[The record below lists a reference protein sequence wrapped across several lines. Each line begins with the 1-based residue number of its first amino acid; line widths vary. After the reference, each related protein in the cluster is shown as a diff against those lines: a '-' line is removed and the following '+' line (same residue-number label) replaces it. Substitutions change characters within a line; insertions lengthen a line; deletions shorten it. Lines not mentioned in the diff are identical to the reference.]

1 MTQQRNSFFGI
12 GRGVEHLGLLPLA
25 RPFASALLL
34 FALSFAALIA
44 SFQLSV
50 DDSLS
55 ELFRT
60 DTEEFRRYERISERF
75 PSSEF
80 DVLIVAESPD
90 LLKRQSVLALQSAVL
105 DLNLVE
111 GVKGIVS
118 FFSAREQ
125 LDAEGYAPP
134 LFTDEIPEGAA
145 FDALIT
151 RLRQNRIVEGKM
163 LSDDG
168 RLTLIVM
175 ALDRE
180 VAQRAG
186 LNNLIGEIR
195 AVLAEHLAPVGFAAQ
210 LTGAPVM
217 QLEIRN
223 AVNRDRLLYNGLGF
237 LLGALIALIFFR
249 RVSLM
254 LIAAAGPAA
263 AIAWSLGVLALLDF
277 RLNLFVNVIIPLIMV
292 NGFSDSMHL
301 VFNIRRDVLA
311 GVEPRQ
317 AARNAVHRVAPA
329 CFLTALT
336 AAIALASF
344 LFAQSAL
351 IRTFGAA
358 STIAVIL
365 SYFAVVWVVPTLAA
379 LLLRERAATAP
390 GETAKGDGAMAV
402 LARASVALF
411 DHVGRWAGAYLV
423 AGVLMVAVSGW
434 AYASLEPHYRLADQV
449 PDREQALEATGRL
462 DEKLTGANPVHIVVE
477 LPEGEALYGT
487 KALSVIAGAHAA
499 VETQAGVGNV
509 WSIETLRRWLAESGK
524 TDIATLKSFVDI
536 LPEHLTQRFVSP
548 ELDAVVV
555 TGRLPDIDASEI
567 LPVVDQLDVALEP
580 LRAANPGFELY
591 VTGLPAIAARNSAQM
606 IFELN
611 VGLIS
616 DIFVV
621 IIFIGL
627 AFRSWFAGIVSV
639 LPSLF
644 PIFATGAMLYV
655 SGAGFHFASI
665 IALTV
670 AFGLALDSTI
680 HFINR
685 YHLEERGADGRARS
699 TRDTLAHTAQMIGPV
714 LILTTI
720 VLALG
725 LGVTVLSDMPSLRE
739 FGQLSGATLLAAL
752 VAQLIILPA
761 SIVIAGRVRRALREG
776 FSLQALLRD

>member
-1 MTQQRNSFFGI
+1 MTKQRNSFFGLGFGI
-12 GRGVEHLGLLPLA
+12 ERLGLLPLK
-25 RPFASALLL
+25 RPALAGLIMLL
-34 FALSFAALIA
+34 VSLAALFG
-44 SFQLSV
+44 SFRLSV

-60 DTEEFRRYERISERF
+60 DSEEFRRYERISELF

-80 DVLIVAESPD
+80 DVLVVAEGKT
-90 LLKRQSVLALQSAVL
+90 LLDRASIEALQSAVL
-105 DLNLVE
+105 ELNLVE
-111 GVKGIVS
+111 GVKGVVS

-125 LDAEGYAPP
+125 LDEAGYAPP
-134 LFTDEIPEGAA
+134 LFTDEIPEGQAYER
-145 FDALIT
+145 LIE
-151 RLRQNRIVEGKM
+151 RLRENQIVAGKM

-168 RLTLIVM
+168 RLSLIVM
-175 ALDRE
+175 ALDRAA
-180 VAQRAG
+180 VSQAG
-186 LNNLIGEIR
+186 LSSVIGEIR
-195 AVLAEHLAPVGFAAQ
+195 TVLSENLTGTGVTTR

-249 RVSLM
+249 RFSLM

-263 AIAWSLGVLALLDF
+263 AIVWSLGTLALLDF
-277 RLNLFVNVIIPLIMV
+277 RLNLFVNVIIPLITV

-301 VFNIRRDVLA
+301 VFNIRRDVMM
-311 GVEPRQ
+311 GVAPKE

-344 LFAQSAL
+344 IFAESAL

-358 STIAVIL
+358 ATIAVLL

-379 LLLRERAATAP
+379 LLLRETPAKAG
-390 GETAKGDGAMAV
+390 GETPNDGGMAF
-402 LARASVALF
+402 LSDLSVRLF
-411 DHVGRWAGAYLV
+411 DHVGRWANSYLLAGIVMVV
-423 AGVLMVAVSGW
+423 ATGW
-434 AYASLEPHYRLADQV
+434 TYGLLEPHYRLADQV

-462 DEKLTGANPVHIVVE
+462 DEKLTGANPVHMVIE
-477 LPEGEALYGT
+477 LPKDVPLYSERS
-487 KALSVIAGAHAA
+487 LNLIAA
-499 VETQAGVGNV
+499 VHRIVEKQAGVGNV
-509 WSIETLRRWLAESGK
+509 WSIETLRRWLKQSGK
-524 TDIATLKSFVDI
+524 PGIDTLKEYVEI
-536 LPEHLTQRFVSP
+536 LPEHLTQRFVAPSQ
-548 ELDAVVV
+548 EAVVV

-567 LPVVDQLDVALEP
+567 LPVVDGLDAALEP
-580 LRAANPGFELY
+580 LRAANPGYRLY

-606 IFELN
+606 IWELN

-627 AFRSWFAGIVSV
+627 AFRSWFAGIVSI

-655 SGAGFHFASI
+655 TGAGFHFASI

-685 YHLEERGADGRARS
+685 FHLEEISPDGHQRT
-699 TRDTLAHTAQMIGPV
+699 TRETLAHTARMIGPV
-714 LILTTI
+714 LVLTTV

-725 LGVTVLSDMPSLRE
+725 LGVTILSDMPSLRE
-739 FGQLSGATLLAAL
+739 FGQLSGATLIAAL
-752 VAQLIILPA
+752 FAQLIILPA
-761 SIVIAGRVRRALREG
+761 SIVVVRRMFRAQPAPSSIQKPTG
-776 FSLQALLRD
+776 S

>member
-1 MTQQRNSFFGI
+1 MTQRRNSFFGLGFGI
-12 GRGVEHLGLLPLA
+12 ERLGLLPLK
-25 RPFASALLL
+25 RPLLSGL
-34 FALSFAALIA
+34 IMLLISIAALFG
-44 SFQLSV
+44 SFRLSV

-60 DTEEFRRYERISERF
+60 DSEEFHRYERISELF

-80 DVLIVAESPD
+80 DVLIVAEGRT
-90 LLKRQSVLALQSAVL
+90 LLDRASVLALQSAVL

-111 GVKGIVS
+111 GVKGVVS

-125 LDAEGYAPP
+125 LDDEGYAPP

-145 FDALIT
+145 YDRLVE
-151 RLRQNRIVEGKM
+151 RLRKNQIVAGKM

-168 RLTLIVM
+168 RLSLIVM
-175 ALDRE
+175 ALDRKA
-180 VAQRAG
+180 VGQVG
-186 LNNLIGEIR
+186 LATVIAEIR
-195 AVLAEHLAPVGFAAQ
+195 GVLAENFGKTGLTTR

-249 RVSLM
+249 SFSLM

-263 AIAWSLGVLALLDF
+263 AIVWSLGTLALLDF
-277 RLNLFVNVIIPLIMV
+277 RLNLFVNVIIPLITV

-301 VFNIRRDVLA
+301 VFNIRRDVMM
-311 GVEPRQ
+311 GVAPRE

-344 LFAQSAL
+344 LFAESAL

-358 STIAVIL
+358 STIAVL
-365 SYFAVVWVVPTLAA
+365 LAYFAVVWVVPTMAA
-379 LLLRERAATAP
+379 LLLREAP
-390 GETAKGDGAMAV
+390 ETAGAEVPHDGAMA
-402 LARASVALF
+402 LLSDASVRLF
-411 DHVGRWAGAYLV
+411 EHVERWATGYLL
-423 AGVLMVAVSGW
+423 AGIVMVVVTGW
-434 AYASLEPHYRLADQV
+434 TYGSLEPHYRLADQV
-449 PDREQALEATGRL
+449 PDREQALEATSRL
-462 DEKLTGANPVHIVVE
+462 DEKLTGANPVHMVVE
-477 LPEGEALYGT
+477 LPKGAPLYSDRT
-487 KALSVIAGAHAA
+487 LDLIAA
-499 VETQAGVGNV
+499 VHRIVEEQAGVGNV
-509 WSIETLRRWLAESGK
+509 WSIETLRRWLKQSGK
-524 TDIATLKSFVDI
+524 LDIATLKEYVGI
-536 LPEHLTQRFVSP
+536 LPEHLTQRFVAPSQ
-548 ELDAVVV
+548 EAVVI
-555 TGRLPDIDASEI
+555 TGRLPDIDAAEI
-567 LPVVDQLDVALEP
+567 LPVVDGLDAALEP
-580 LRAANPGFELY
+580 LRQANPGYELY

-606 IFELN
+606 IWELN

-621 IIFIGL
+621 IVFIGL
-627 AFRSWFAGIVSV
+627 AFRSWFAGIVSI

-655 SGAGFHFASI
+655 TGAGFHFASI

-685 YHLEERGADGRARS
+685 FHLEELSPDGHLRT
-699 TRDTLAHTAQMIGPV
+699 TRDTLAHTARMIGPV
-714 LILTTI
+714 LVLTTI

-725 LGVTVLSDMPSLRE
+725 LGVTILSDMPSLRE
-739 FGQLSGATLLAAL
+739 FGQLSGATLIAAL
-752 VAQLIILPA
+752 FAQLIILPA
-761 SIVIAGRVRRALREG
+761 SIVVVRRFFRAPSDG
-776 FSLQALLRD
+776 ASVQKPSGI

>member
-1 MTQQRNSFFGI
+1 MTKQSNSFFGI
-12 GRGVEHLGLLPLA
+12 GSAVEWIGLLPLR
-25 RPFASALLL
+25 RPVLSGLLL
-34 FALSFAALIA
+34 LAISLAALA
-44 SFQLSV
+44 GSFKLSV

-60 DTEEFRRYERISERF
+60 DTEEFHRYERISEKF

-80 DVLIVAESPD
+80 DVLIVAEGKS
-90 LLKRQSVLALQSAVL
+90 LLDRQSILALQLAVL

-111 GVKGIVS
+111 GVNGVVS

-125 LDAEGYAPP
+125 LDDEGYAPP
-134 LFTDEIPEGAA
+134 LFADVIPEGAA
-145 FDALIT
+145 FDRLVE
-151 RLRQNRIVEGKM
+151 RLRQNRIVQGKL

-168 RLTLIVM
+168 TLALIVL
-175 ALDRE
+175 ALDRNT
-180 VAQRAG
+180 AGQAG
-186 LNNLIGEIR
+186 LETVIGEIR
-195 AVLAEHLAPVGFAAQ
+195 GVLSDALAGTGVSTR

-249 RVSLM
+249 SFSLM

-263 AIAWSLGVLALLDF
+263 AIAWSLGALAMLDF
-277 RLNLFVNVIIPLIMV
+277 RLNLFVNVIIPLITV

-301 VFNIRRDVLA
+301 VFNIRRDVME
-311 GVEPRQ
+311 GVAPKE
-317 AARNAVHRVAPA
+317 AARNAIHRVAPA

-336 AAIALASF
+336 AALALASF
-344 LFAQSAL
+344 IFANSAL

-379 LLLRERAATAP
+379 LLLRGTGSAV
-390 GETAKGDGAMAV
+390 GDQTNHDGGMA
-402 LARASVALF
+402 LLSRYSVALF
-411 DHVGRWAGAYLV
+411 DHVGRWSTSYLLAGIVMVV
-423 AGVLMVAVSGW
+423 ATGW
-434 AYASLEPHYRLADQV
+434 TYASLEPHYRLADQV

-477 LPEGEALYGT
+477 LPKGAPLYA
-487 KALSVIAGAHAA
+487 KQSLDLIAA
-499 VETQAGVGNV
+499 VHRVVENQAGVGNV
-509 WSIETLRRWLAESGK
+509 WSVETLRRWLKESGK
-524 TDIATLKSFVDI
+524 SDVATLKKYVGI
-536 LPEHLTQRFVSP
+536 LPEHLTQRFVAPSQ
-548 ELDAVVV
+548 DAVVI
-555 TGRLPDIDASEI
+555 TGRLPDIDAAEI
-567 LPVVDQLDVALEP
+567 LPVVDGLDAALES
-580 LRAANPGFELY
+580 LRRANPGYLLY

-621 IIFIGL
+621 IVFIGL
-627 AFRSWFAGIVSV
+627 AFRSWFAGVVSI

-644 PIFATGAMLYV
+644 PIFATGAMLYF

-685 YHLEERGADGRARS
+685 FHLEEVSPDGKMR
-699 TRDTLAHTAQMIGPV
+699 TTGETLAQTARMIGPV

-725 LGVTVLSDMPSLRE
+725 LGVTMLSDMPSLRE
-739 FGQLSGATLLAAL
+739 FGRLSGATLIAAL
-752 VAQLIILPA
+752 IAQLIILPA
-761 SIVIAGRVRRALREG
+761 SIVVVRRLTRTGKGASSVEKPLG
-776 FSLQALLRD
+776 G